1 MKDVAIFVKS
11 YAPDLPLAHRLLDSI
26 SKYNRDRIGVFISV
40 PADDMV
46 AFQNLSRRFADVSV
60 LPDDHFVS
68 LIRDQ
73 KIGRKVPGYILQQV
87 IKLNVQRLSEARNYV
102 ILDSDTYFI
111 RDFGTKDFIAAD
123 GTGLT
128 VLSGDKDLVAD
139 PAWSSF
145 AEFRAKRLDLIGDR
159 LGVPAFSRATSHNST
174 VFQASV
180 LSDLHDWRRSENLS
194 LLDLMHIASLEFTW
208 YNYFL
213 IKYCPERLVR
223 VEPFIRMF
231 HTRTEY
237 RRLIAAGFTHES
249 FRRAY
254 LGLCINSNWAGTR
267 QGRLV
272 SRLERGSWM
281 AGFVVKSDRA
291 RYKAGRELKNF
302 RNAHLPSVSRPKSS
316 TDIRPG
322 S

>member
-11 YAPDLPLAHRLLDSI
+11 YAPDLPLVHRLLDSI
-26 SKYNRDRIGVFISV
+26 SSYNRDRIGVFISV
-40 PADDMV
+40 PADDIV
-46 AFQNLSRRFADVSV
+46 AFQNLSRRFVDVSV
-60 LPDDHFVS
+60 LPDDHFGS
-68 LIRDQ
+68 LTPDQ

-111 RDFGTKDFIAAD
+111 RDFETKDFIAPD

-145 AEFRAKRLDLIGDR
+145 AEFRARRLDLIGDR

-272 SRLERGSWM
+272 SRLERGSSM

-291 RYKAGRELKNF
+291 RFKAGRELKNF
-302 RNAHLPSVSRPKSS
+302 RNSHLPRVPRLKSS